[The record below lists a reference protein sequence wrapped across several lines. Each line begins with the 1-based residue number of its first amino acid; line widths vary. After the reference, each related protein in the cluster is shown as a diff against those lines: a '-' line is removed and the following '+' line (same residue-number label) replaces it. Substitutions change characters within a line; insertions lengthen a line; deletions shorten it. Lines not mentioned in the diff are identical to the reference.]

1 MDIKNNVLKNEEV
14 AIFKLR
20 QLYGKY
26 GYSQYKM
33 SKFEEY
39 DLYVRNKDF
48 LVSDSIITFTD
59 TNGKLLALKPD
70 VTLSIIKN
78 TKDTGNYVNKVYYN
92 ENVYRISKGS
102 HSYKEIMQSGL
113 ECIGEIDAYNIYEVL
128 MLAAESLISISD
140 DCVLDISDLDILS
153 DVIDNIGISAENKK
167 NILKCVSEKN
177 THEIANICNSENIP
191 EDKCNILKKLVLT
204 YGEPNKV
211 IKTLEEDIAPYTKKE
226 NIELLK
232 TIIASLEN
240 NGYGSRVRIDF
251 SVINDMSYYNGIV
264 FKGFINNIPTGVL
277 SGGQYDKLM
286 KKMGKKS
293 RAIGFAVYLDMLER
307 FNETD
312 KLFDIDTIILYKD
325 GDDLNSL
332 NDAIKMLTENGKSV
346 MAQKSVPADIKYK
359 QLLKLNDKGVII
371 IENHA

>member
-1 MDIKNNVLKNEEV
+1 MDIKTNVLKNEEI

-232 TIIASLEN
+232 TIIVALEN

-312 KLFDIDTIILYKD
+312 KIFDIDTIILYKD

-332 NDAIKMLTENGKSV
+332 NDTIKMLTENGKSV
-346 MAQKSVPADIKYK
+346 MAQKSVPADVKYK